1 MSPPLREQD
10 ERNMLEASRTMA
22 KMARTFYDECR
33 TQDFT
38 PEEAMALTS
47 TWLVAMVRPAA
58 RREEDK

>member
-1 MSPPLREQD
+1 
-10 ERNMLEASRTMA
+10 MLEASRTMA